1 MMYSTSTGWGGEK
14 RASFPRRRVHC
25 ETESLHS
32 VGYLLLN
39 ARADLHCKAKDA
51 ACVLNFNTVSH

>member
-25 ETESLHS
+25 ETATS

-51 ACVLNFNTVSH
+51 ARVLNFNTVSH